1 MLDSDAGQAT
11 WLSTRSLSAADADQ
25 RWVSGRGRGKSHWL
39 FAPCLRIDSSA
50 NQDRKSFIIRP
61 EREGGDRRQVKQ
73 GEQEFPSPFCRH
85 HCCSSSSLSMRDDDA
100 SGRGGR

>member
-1 MLDSDAGQAT
+1 MLDSDAGLAT

-50 NQDRKSFIIRP
+50 NQDRKSFIISP
-61 EREGGDRRQVKQ
+61 EAAEA
-73 GEQEFPSPFCRH
+73 EQAGISPDFLP
-85 HCCSSSSLSMRDDDA
+85 SSLLFQQLTFDERRCKRSPR
-100 SGRGGR
+100 RGGS